1 MVKRKNADTD
11 ETKINDDLEIFEE
24 LEREGNEPLPE
35 ESTEQMIDNDPPEPS
50 TASAQNEIA
59 KDISDLSP
67 DVPVNLVA
75 VIGKV
80 TINVAELVKLHIGSV
95 VDLGRSPGETVDLVA
110 NGRLIAKG
118 ELVDID
124 GKLGV
129 KIIKMVR

>member
-1 MVKRKNADTD
+1 MVKRKNVDVD
-11 ETKINDDLEIFEE
+11 ETQINDDLEIFEE
-24 LEREGNEPLPE
+24 LERETDEPLKE
-35 ESTEQMIDNDPPEPS
+35 EPTEQMTGNETSEPLTAPPQS
-50 TASAQNEIA
+50 DIA
-59 KDISDLSP
+59 NDISDLSP

-80 TINVAELVKLHIGSV
+80 TINVGELVKLHLGSV
-95 VDLGRSPGETVDLVA
+95 IDLGRSPGESVDLVA

-129 KIIKMVR
+129 KIIKMGR